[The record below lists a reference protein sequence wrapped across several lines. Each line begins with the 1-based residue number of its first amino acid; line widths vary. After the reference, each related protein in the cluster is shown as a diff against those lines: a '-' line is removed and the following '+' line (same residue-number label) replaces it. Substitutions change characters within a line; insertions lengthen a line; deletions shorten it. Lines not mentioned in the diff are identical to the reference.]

1 MADTIEGVKADLAL
15 AAASLDHAIKALE
28 KTDKNV
34 GDLLTAKQ
42 TLDLAVAK
50 LDLRVSTAEQG
61 LASIRKLGFWALCLL
76 LASLATPIF
85 KFLLSGAI
93 NVVPTQ

>member
-1 MADTIEGVKADLAL
+1 MADTIESVKRDLDVAV
-15 AAASLDHAIKALE
+15 SKLDHAIKALE

-34 GDLLTAKQ
+34 TDLVTAKAQ
-42 TLDLAVAK
+42 LDVAVAK
-50 LDLRVSTAEQG
+50 LDLRIATAESG